1 MPTTSRVAASS
12 THITKQYGTSVVG
25 EAVVYGQT
33 AIAELLINAKADM
46 TVVCLSLCLSLS
58 LSLSLSV
65 SLSLSLSCGLVLY
78 GPIHSLDLLS
88 WIEKQK
94 RPVAAWVRDH

>member
-46 TVVCLSLCLSLS
+46 TVVCF
-58 LSLSLSV
+58 